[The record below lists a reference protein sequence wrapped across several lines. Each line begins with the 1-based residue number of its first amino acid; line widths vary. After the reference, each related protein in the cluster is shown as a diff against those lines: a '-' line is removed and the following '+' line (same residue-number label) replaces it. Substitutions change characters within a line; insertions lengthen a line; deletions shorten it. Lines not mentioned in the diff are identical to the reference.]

1 MSTQNSGD
9 AVAAAA
15 ADLREGM
22 SGLTPEEQAE
32 AKTMLGSIGDKWW
45 LLLVLGIISL
55 IVGLLIAFNPTAAVL
70 TIAVFFGIWLL
81 ISGIFTLIRGFGD
94 KLETGAK
101 VFAIITGA
109 ISIILGILCFRNI
122 ANAVE
127 ILVLFFGIGMIM
139 RGLLEFIIGLSAKG
153 SEGRGGVIFI
163 GIVTFIA
170 GIAVL
175 VWPNIGLGVL
185 VYFIAFTLIIMGILE
200 IIAAFRVKSVGTR
213 IDQVLAQV

>member
-1 MSTQNSGD
+1 
-9 AVAAAA
+9 
-15 ADLREGM
+15 
-22 SGLTPEEQAE
+22 
-32 AKTMLGSIGDKWW
+32 
-45 LLLVLGIISL
+45 
-55 IVGLLIAFNPTAAVL
+55 
-70 TIAVFFGIWLL
+70 
-81 ISGIFTLIRGFGD
+81 
-94 KLETGAK
+94 
-101 VFAIITGA
+101 
-109 ISIILGILCFRNI
+109 LGILCFRNI

-139 RGLLEFIIGLSAKG
+139 RGLLELIVGLSAKG
-153 SEGRGGVIFI
+153 AEGRGGVIFI

-200 IIAAFRVKSVGTR
+200 IIAAFRVKSVSNR